1 MSMGDIFEVLVGLSI
16 LYIAL
21 LGYLMWGDD

>member
-1 MSMGDIFEVLVGLSI
+1 MGMGELFEVLVGLSI
-16 LYIAL
+16 LFQAF

>member
-1 MSMGDIFEVLVGLSI
+1 MGDLFEIFMGLTI
-16 LYIAL
+16 LYMAF

>member
-1 MSMGDIFEVLVGLSI
+1 MSMGDLFEVLMGLTI
-16 LYIAL
+16 LYMAF